1 MGVVYICLQSCLSGF
16 VILLPHLS
24 GWLVECMLSGYGR
37 CVFCTWGH
45 SIHTR
50 SFKVELNWLYVQSSQ
65 DSKQQD
71 WNQAQRTAFEQE
83 ASCIPRSS
91 GEQQGLPTDSDKISA
106 VSKWPCCIVSWVRAC
121 TTINFSDIAA
131 LFPPFVQ
138 ERSSHCVDWEM
149 LCHFPQATQAQVFI
163 LGTDGSNSACCW
175 CHAFPNTEGG
185 KSDNKITL

>member
-1 MGVVYICLQSCLSGF
+1 MGVVYICLQWCLSGF

-50 SFKVELNWLYVQSSQ
+50 SFKVELNWFYVQSSQ

-71 WNQAQRTAFEQE
+71 WNQAQRNAFEQE
-83 ASCIPRSS
+83 TSCIPRSS

-121 TTINFSDIAA
+121 TTINLSRDS
-131 LFPPFVQ
+131 LTLLL
-138 ERSSHCVDWEM
+138 SSHICPRTIKP
-149 LCHFPQATQAQVFI
+149 LCGLRNAMSLSTSNT
-163 LGTDGSNSACCW
+163 GTGFHPRHRWQQLLLVPCFSKYQR
-175 CHAFPNTEGG
+175 G
-185 KSDNKITL
+185 KSDNKIT